1 MKILLTCTLAITLIT
16 LITSPLLGDTDQM
29 PEKVKAFV
37 SILPQAYFV
46 ERVGGQHVDVSVLV
60 GPGQDA
66 HTYELSP
73 KMVAELAKA
82 KVFFGIGLPFEVAL
96 VKKISSTFNN
106 LQVVDTAKGITF
118 RVMQEGEEHDHG
130 ERSHHDEAKSP
141 GNGYKKHAPD
151 DGDRDDKHAHTQGG
165 QGHERAETDPHI
177 WMDPKM
183 VKVQVA
189 NIANALSSLDP
200 SHSLEY
206 RNNSQ
211 EFQAELDELDSQLS
225 RVLGPVRGKKFYVY
239 HPAYGY
245 FGDSYGLKQVSV
257 ETGGKEPSARHLAA
271 LIREAKKDEVRV
283 IFVQPQFSKKSA
295 ESLAKAIGGAV
306 VALDPLARDYL
317 KNMREVAGKVESALA
332 GQKNPFN
339 ERNSP

>member
-16 LITSPLLGDTDQM
+16 LITSPILGDTDQM

-46 ERVGGQHVDVSVLV
+46 ERVGGRHVDVSVLV

-130 ERSHHDEAKSP
+130 ER
-141 GNGYKKHAPD
+141 
-151 DGDRDDKHAHTQGG
+151 DDKHAQTQDG
-165 QGHERAETDPHI
+165 QGHERGETDPHI

-183 VKVQVA
+183 VKVQIA

-206 RNNSQ
+206 RNNSK
-211 EFQAELDELDSQLS
+211 EFQAELDELDSQLA

-317 KNMREVAGKVESALA
+317 KNMREVAEKVESALA
-332 GQKNPFN
+332 AQKNPIN
-339 ERNSP
+339 DRNSP